1 MAEWRDMRQK
11 LIFSALGSCCPA
23 LILTVIKEAKSF
35 GWPAAHHF
43 ELPGP
48 RGFHRGACKIVVY
61 IKRQRHSLSF
71 IFAFKLVL
79 ATNLLSLIMIKLA
92 DLWISTISISIWLAL
107 LITEGETAV
116 VGVLARLAA
125 GEVCGLLQLVLA
137 SRSSL
142 FFGLVFLH
150 LYFNISMIFKICL
163 YFLIFKFLC
172 LFFPL
177 SKFLNF

>member
-11 LIFSALGSCCPA
+11 LIFSALSSCRPA
-23 LILTVIKEAKSF
+23 LVLTVIKVAKSL

-48 RGFHRGACKIVVY
+48 RGFHRGACIIVVY
-61 IKRQRHSLSF
+61 IQRQRHILPF
-71 IFAFKLVL
+71 IFAFQLVL
-79 ATNLLSLIMIKLA
+79 AVNLLSLIMIKLA
-92 DLWISTISISIWLAL
+92 DLWVSTVFVSIWLAL
-107 LITEGETAV
+107 LITEGKTAV

-125 GEVCGLLQLVLA
+125 GKVCGLLQLVLV

-150 LYFNISMIFKICL
+150 LYFYISMIFKICL

>member
-11 LIFSALGSCCPA
+11 LIFSALSSCRPA
-23 LILTVIKEAKSF
+23 LILTVIEVAKSF
-35 GWPAAHHF
+35 GWPASHHF

-48 RGFHRGACKIVVY
+48 RGFHGGTCEIVVD
-61 IKRQRHSLSF
+61 IKRQRHILSF
-71 IFAFKLVL
+71 VFAFQLVL
-79 ATNLLSLIMIKLA
+79 AINLLSLIIVKLA
-92 DLWISTISISIWLAL
+92 DLWISTISLSIWLAL
-107 LITEGETAV
+107 LVTEGETAI
-116 VGVLARLAA
+116 VGVLSRLAA
-125 GEVCGLLQLVLA
+125 GEVCGLLQLVLV

-150 LYFNISMIFKICL
+150 LYFYISMIFKICL

-177 SKFLNF
+177 PKFLNF